1 MGLSVIYLILVARN
15 AVSDRNDDD
24 YDKNYQIEQNNEE
37 NRPKKSTKENTNVI
51 DEAATVN
58 KKPHNY
64 YELVWLCRC
73 TYNPGAPV
81 SFRGGV
87 M

>member
-1 MGLSVIYLILVARN
+1 MFVARN
-15 AVSDRNDDD
+15 VKSDQNGND

-58 KKPHNY
+58 KKRPHNY
-64 YELVWLCRC
+64 YELVWLCRF

-81 SFRGGV
+81 SF
-87 M
+87 

>member
-51 DEAATVN
+51 DDAATVN
-58 KKPHNY
+58 KKRPHIIMN
-64 YELVWLCRC
+64 
-73 TYNPGAPV
+73 
-81 SFRGGV
+81 
-87 M
+87 